1 MTVLNCTQFAVEP
14 QGRMDLNNT
23 VQRVT
28 FVPSGSDMIVD
39 VTINFLDDAINEA
52 NEGLL
57 VVVRVDEA
65 ASDPQDVQNLA
76 LEREGVA
83 SVTIINDDRECI
95 IYFTY
100 YSTAIQQMGVNCHV
114 CLYILYVLRKR
125 ESQLYGKYHSSVG
138 CFRTSACSTC
148 ANILA
153 NRTMFSTQYIRLF
166 YSSPTQRSC

>member
-1 MTVLNCTQFAVEP
+1 MYSYYCIINPTAVEP
-14 QGRMDLNNT
+14 QGRMDFNNT

-28 FVPSGSDMIVD
+28 FAPSGSDMIVD

-76 LEREGVA
+76 LEREGVV

-95 IYFTY
+95 
-100 YSTAIQQMGVNCHV
+100 
-114 CLYILYVLRKR
+114 
-125 ESQLYGKYHSSVG
+125 
-138 CFRTSACSTC
+138 
-148 ANILA
+148 
-153 NRTMFSTQYIRLF
+153 
-166 YSSPTQRSC
+166 